1 MSINNSIKPNSRPSK
16 SGSSFSK
23 RIPFSKAE
31 VLSIS
36 LSSEELA
43 SLSAM
48 QEKLGFSNRSKL
60 LRAGLQS
67 LLAEYRLLDQLQGR
81 HKVVFV
87 VSHGKEHEDGLGELM
102 HEFEDSVS
110 TSLHQQSHHRCVEV
124 VMAEGDAKRLREL
137 FSRFKSQKG
146 VQQAHAF
153 IL

>member
-1 MSINNSIKPNSRPSK
+1 MTSVNNSKPHPFKGVLSRAQPAK
-16 SGSSFSK
+16 N
-23 RIPFSKAE
+23 PAQ

-36 LSSEELA
+36 LSTDELA

-48 QEKLGFSNRSKL
+48 QSKLGFSNRSKL
-60 LRAGLQS
+60 LRAGLHA
-67 LLAEYRLLDQLQGR
+67 LLAEYRLLDELTGR

-87 VSHGKEHEDGLGELM
+87 VSHGKEHEDGLAHLL

-137 FSRFKSQKG
+137 FTRFKAQKG
-146 VQQAHAF
+146 VQQVHAF

>member
-1 MSINNSIKPNSRPSK
+1 MPRVNKSPSAA
-16 SGSSFSK
+16 
-23 RIPFSKAE
+23 SKAKI
-31 VLSIS
+31 LSIS
-36 LSSEELA
+36 LSSDELD

-67 LLAEYRLLDQLQGR
+67 LLAEYRLLDELSGR

-87 VSHGKEHEDGLGELM
+87 VSHAKDHEADLGELL

-110 TSLHQQSHHRCVEV
+110 TSLHQQSHARCVEV
-124 VMAEGDAKRLREL
+124 VMAEGDARRLREL

-146 VQQAHAF
+146 VQQVHAF

>member
-1 MSINNSIKPNSRPSK
+1 MARINK
-16 SGSSFSK
+16 SEKS
-23 RIPFSKAE
+23 SKAE

-36 LSSEELA
+36 LSADELA
-43 SLSAM
+43 SLTAM
-48 QEKLGFSNRSKL
+48 QEKLGFTNRSKL

-87 VSHGKEHEDGLGELM
+87 VSHAKDHEADLGDLL

-124 VMAEGDAKRLREL
+124 VMAEGDARRLREL

-146 VQQAHAF
+146 VQQVHAF

>member
-1 MSINNSIKPNSRPSK
+1 MASVHNPASHSKHSRA
-16 SGSSFSK
+16 G
-23 RIPFSKAE
+23 KAE

-36 LSSEELA
+36 LSSDELA

-87 VSHGKEHEDGLGELM
+87 VSHTKDHEADLGDLL

-124 VMAEGDAKRLREL
+124 VMAEGSASRLREL

-146 VQQAHAF
+146 VQQVHAF